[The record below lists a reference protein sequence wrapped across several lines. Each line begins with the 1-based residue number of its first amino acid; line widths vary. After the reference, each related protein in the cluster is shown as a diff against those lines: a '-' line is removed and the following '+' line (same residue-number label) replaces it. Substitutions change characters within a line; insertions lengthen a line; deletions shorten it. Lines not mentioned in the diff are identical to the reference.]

1 MNQNNKYK
9 IVDMQFSDE
18 YSESELDLK
27 RKELFRKVR
36 IKAFASGENAHT
48 LPVDVAVLK
57 RGAKTI
63 YNAPVI
69 WDYNPYLD
77 DSSTHTP
84 NQTIVGFVPEIDNPI
99 EFVEENNKVYLVVN
113 ALLWTKYT
121 GRLIHIFERD
131 GFEKDVSIEM
141 DCKCY
146 ETDDGDI
153 INDYYI
159 TGITILGEYVNPAI
173 KGCKAE
179 MIEFAEAQ
187 DAYNNMLTFA
197 EDSITIN
204 NTKEAAVNGSWENPR
219 RKLLKPITEASNKK
233 ALLNEAYLIPDL
245 ENPTTSNCKYPHHVV
260 RNGQLVIHIAG
271 LKAAFSRAAQQG
283 IVKGKVKSHLLKHYH
298 ALGLNTENFAEFGF
312 SQEEFSLYFSDER
325 EGDND
330 MKDKKNFTNI
340 ENPEDE
346 KEVKNAAPAEGDEK
360 KPDETDEK
368 MAEDTTSKKDE
379 EGSDKEDS
387 ADEKKSEM
395 SDDKQD
401 GKHDDDKE
409 DKSDDDDD
417 DDSDDEGKKFADCKK
432 KCAELECKCAKL
444 EKKCAELEE
453 DNKAYMARC
462 EAMSD
467 YEVLKQFKCDA
478 EAKAEQ
484 EKKMAEINQVFS
496 ELADKGFVMSDEQKS
511 ELSKKYDEYKTL
523 DGFSNYAKA
532 FAFDA
537 MDTDKEVRMA
547 YPNASTKI
555 EDIWDKIRADGLI

>member
-1 MNQNNKYK
+1 MTKSNKYK
-9 IVDMQFSDE
+9 IVDMKFADE
-18 YSESELDLK
+18 FTQSELDNK
-27 RKELFRKVR
+27 RKQLFRKVR

-48 LPVDVAVLK
+48 LPVDVEVLK
-57 RGAKTI
+57 KGARTI

-84 NQTIVGFVPEIDNPI
+84 DQTIVGFVPEIDNPI
-99 EFVEENNKVYLVVN
+99 EFLEEDNKVFLVVN

-121 GRLIHIFERD
+121 GRLIPIFERD

-146 ETDDGDI
+146 ETDAGDV

-159 TGITILGEYVNPAI
+159 TGITILGEYVNPAV

-187 DAYNNMLTFA
+187 DEYNNMLTFA
-197 EDSITIN
+197 EDSISIN

-219 RKLLKPITEASNKK
+219 RKLLKPILEASNKK

-245 ENPTTSNCKYPHHVV
+245 DNPTTTNCKYPHHVV
-260 RNGQLVIHIAG
+260 RDGKLVIHIAG

-330 MKDKKNFTNI
+330 MEDNKKFAEI
-340 ENPEDE
+340 EKQEEE
-346 KEVKNAAPAEGDEK
+346 KEVKNADTTPNDEK
-360 KPDETDEK
+360 KPEDTEEK
-368 MAEDTTSKKDE
+368 MANTDSNEDNTSEEEDKKMAGDTSDE
-379 EGSDKEDS
+379 N
-387 ADEKKSEM
+387 
-395 SDDKQD
+395 
-401 GKHDDDKE
+401 
-409 DKSDDDDD
+409 DKSDDSEDEKSDEDDD
-417 DDSDDEGKKFADCKK
+417 KKKMAKCEA
-432 KCAELECKCAKL
+432 KCAELECKCAEL

-453 DNKAYMARC
+453 DNKAYMAKC

-467 YEVLKQFKCDA
+467 YEQLKEFKCAAD
-478 EAKAEQ
+478 AKAEKD
-484 EKKMAEINQVFS
+484 KKMAEMNEVFS
-496 ELADKGFVMSDEQKS
+496 ELASKGFAMSDTQKK
-511 ELSKKYDEYKTL
+511 ELEKKFAEYDNI
-523 DGFSNYAKA
+523 DGFRNYAKA

-537 MDTDKEVRMA
+537 MDAVTTDGEIRMS
-547 YPNASTKI
+547 YPTQDTQI
-555 EDIWDKIRADGLI
+555 VDIWDKIHADGLI